1 MIQGSHTELWKDR
14 EFDILK
20 ALVDDC
26 IQNKDLSE
34 SYFVITRVRINIKCS
49 DELDPSDNEE
59 EEFPGEEAQ
68 GEESHDRPINVVSDS
83 DDDEVDIKPK
93 NQCIKSR
100 TPLRKR
106 KGLITPRRNKLKKVT
121 QEKKTAERKRKPT
134 VNKKESEMELY

>member
-1 MIQGSHTELWKDR
+1 MKT
-14 EFDILK
+14 
-20 ALVDDC
+20 LVDDC
-26 IQNKDLSE
+26 IHNKDLSE
-34 SYFVITRVRINIKCS
+34 SYFIITGVRINIECS
-49 DELDPSDNEE
+49 DELDHSDNE

-106 KGLITPRRNKLKKVT
+106 KGLITPRRNKLKKAI
-121 QEKKTAERKRKPT
+121 QEKKTAERKQKPT
-134 VNKKESEMELY
+134 VI

>member
-1 MIQGSHTELWKDR
+1 M
-14 EFDILK
+14 
-20 ALVDDC
+20 
-26 IQNKDLSE
+26 
-34 SYFVITRVRINIKCS
+34 
-49 DELDPSDNEE
+49 DPSDNEE

-106 KGLITPRRNKLKKVT
+106 KGLITPRRNKLKKAI
-121 QEKKTAERKRKPT
+121 QEKKTAERKQKPT
-134 VNKKESEMELY
+134 VNKKESEMELRLRNLEEVTCGLPSRNY